1 MRLAGYEHEQSYYLL
16 KTEPTHY
23 GWDDLDRD
31 GSTVWDGVKNYTAQ
45 KYVREIFEGDLA
57 FLYHTGKE
65 RQIVGVVR
73 VTSDAYPDPNA
84 ETDDVFAFDLE
95 PVERL
100 DRPVTLAE
108 LRADPAFTGWDLL
121 RLPRLSVMPVPPELW
136 EKVLELGRQPAAS
149 EDD

>member
-1 MRLAGYEHEQSYYLL
+1 MRLAGYEHEQTYYLL

-23 GWDDLDRD
+23 GWHDLDRD
-31 GSTVWDGVKNYTAQ
+31 GSTVWEGVKNYTAL
-45 KYVREIFEGDLA
+45 KYVRDVAEGDLA

-65 RQIVGVVR
+65 RRIVGVVR
-73 VTSDAYPDPNA
+73 VASDAYPDPA
-84 ETDDVFAFDLE
+84 GEGEDLYVFDVE

-108 LRADPAFTGWDLL
+108 LRADPAFADWDLL

-136 EKVLELGRQPAAS
+136 EKVLELGRQPPAS

>member
-31 GSTVWDGVKNYTAQ
+31 GSTVWDGVKNYTAL
-45 KYVREIFEGDLA
+45 KYVRDVAEGDLA

-65 RQIVGVVR
+65 RRIVGVVR
-73 VTSDAYPDPNA
+73 VISDAYPDPRE
-84 ETDDVFAFDLE
+84 ETEDLFVFDVE

-100 DRPVTLAE
+100 ERPVTLAE
-108 LRADPAFTGWDLL
+108 LRADPAFADWDLL

-136 EKVLELGRQPAAS
+136 ERVLELGRQAPAS